1 MANYDLE
8 VINGII
14 QVSLYF
20 EIGFKDINIKPVDKM
35 NPHGGP
41 YVPKILALPE
51 KEIFSSILNIDML
64 FNQRTI

>member
-35 NPHGGP
+35 NPHLGRGW
-41 YVPKILALPE
+41 
-51 KEIFSSILNIDML
+51 
-64 FNQRTI
+64 RTICSQNPGIARKGNIFVNIEY